1 MLLDNV
7 QGLALDLEQES
18 GAVALVELEPEV
30 PVDELA
36 AEGALDGA
44 GGLGRRWAGGRL
56 RGGPKLARAELL
68 PH

>member
-44 GGLGRRWAGGRL
+44 GILLSWLGD
-56 RGGPKLARAELL
+56 
-68 PH
+68 